1 MRPETSREN
10 SFRDRGKNVP
20 SSSWQTPRVLTSF
33 DHVIVAVVDLDA
45 AIGAWASL
53 LGRGPSWR
61 GTHPALGTANAL
73 FRLSNSYLELL
84 APVGAGGLAE
94 LVRARIERE
103 GEGVLG
109 LAFGTPDADACAES
123 FRRRGLPAEAPVDGM
138 GRDAATGAE
147 RHWRNV
153 HLPASHTR
161 GVLLF
166 AIEHLSPPGALPL
179 VASAGDAAA
188 SISALDHVVIASP
201 DPDAAATLYG
211 DELGLRLA
219 LDRTFESRGIRILF
233 FRVGGVTVE
242 VVGRLGAPG
251 GGAADRATGL
261 AFRTGD
267 VAAARARVAAAGF
280 DVSEVRPGQKPGTRV
295 CTVRGGTNGVGTLL
309 LGPDPE
315 AADRATPR

>member
-1 MRPETSREN
+1 
-10 SFRDRGKNVP
+10 
-20 SSSWQTPRVLTSF
+20 LTSL
-33 DHVIVAVVDLDA
+33 DHAIVAVPDLDA
-45 AIGAWASL
+45 ATDAWSRL
-53 LGRGPSWR
+53 LGRSPSWR
-61 GTHPALGTANAL
+61 GTHPALGTENAL
-73 FRLSNSYLELL
+73 FRLSKSYLELL

-94 LVRARIERE
+94 LVRARIDGE

-109 LAFGTPDADACAES
+109 VAFGTLDADACADAL
-123 FRRRGLPAEAPVDGM
+123 RRRGLPADAPVDGL

-147 RHWRNV
+147 RRWRNV
-153 HLPASHTR
+153 HLPVSHTR

-166 AIEHLSPPGALPL
+166 AIEHRSPPDALPL
-179 VASAGDAAA
+179 VAPTGAPAAA
-188 SISALDHVVIASP
+188 VGALDHVVIASP

-211 DELGLRLA
+211 DKLGLRLA
-219 LDRTFESRGIRILF
+219 LDRTFEARGLRILF
-233 FRVGGVTVE
+233 FRVGGVTIE

-251 GGAADRATGL
+251 GGAVDRATGL
-261 AFRTGD
+261 AFRTDD

-295 CTVRGGTNGVGTLL
+295 CTVRGATNGVGTLL